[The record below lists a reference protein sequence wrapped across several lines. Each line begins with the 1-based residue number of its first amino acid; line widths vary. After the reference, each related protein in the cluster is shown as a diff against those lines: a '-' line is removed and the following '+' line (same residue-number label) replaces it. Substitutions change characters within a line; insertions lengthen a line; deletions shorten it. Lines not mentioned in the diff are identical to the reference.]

1 MSNVFSM
8 TGFAN
13 VERKSPD
20 FHLVWELR
28 TVNQRFLETTFRLPE
43 ALRSTEQSLRECA
56 RQALTRGK
64 LDASLKLEANRA
76 DHTFT
81 VNEPL
86 VDALL
91 TAATVIEL
99 KAPQTAPL
107 SQSQLLAWPGVL
119 HQSETAVSDLAT
131 AATTLFER
139 GLDKLVAARAEEG
152 NKLQTIVRRALEDV
166 DAQIQQLEPLAE
178 TIPARQ

>member
-8 TGFAN
+8 TGFAT
-13 VERKSPD
+13 VGHRSPD

-43 ALRSTEQSLRECA
+43 ALKGIEQSLRECA

-64 LDASLKLEANRA
+64 LDASLKLEANTA
-76 DHTFT
+76 DHSFT

-86 VDALL
+86 LDALL
-91 TAATVIEL
+91 AAATAIEL

-107 SQSQLLAWPGVL
+107 SKSQLLAWPGVL
-119 HQSETAVSDLAT
+119 HQSKTGESDLAM
-131 AATTLFER
+131 AATTLF
-139 GLDKLVAARAEEG
+139 
-152 NKLQTIVRRALEDV
+152 
-166 DAQIQQLEPLAE
+166 
-178 TIPARQ
+178 